1 MPMKSQ
7 ITSSYSVASGRVVG
21 SKLAVALCAI
31 AFLLT
36 SAMAKEYLWTGG
48 GDGVNW
54 SDGANWGGTAPSAGA
69 TLVISNTVS
78 GTTLNLTNDLGSA
91 ETPISIGGIV
101 LGGAGAIRISGNP
114 VSPSTTHPGTFILTA
129 CGGEGAITDFDIL
142 FPNHT
147 SDHLV

>member
-1 MPMKSQ
+1 MNYTVRFWLFLS
-7 ITSSYSVASGRVVG
+7 
-21 SKLAVALCAI
+21 LAI
-31 AFLLT
+31 AAIALT
-36 SAMAKEYLWTGG
+36 SFAETRTWTGG
-48 GDGVNW
+48 GDGINW
-54 SDGANWGGTAPSAGA
+54 SDGANWGGTAPSARD

-78 GTTLNLTNDLGSA
+78 GTTLTLTNDLGSA

-114 VSPSTTHPGTFILTA
+114 VSPSTARAGTFILTA

-147 SDHLV
+147 SDCLV